1 MLRIVLPLSFI
12 VGTRFFGL
20 FIVLPVLSLY
30 SANLKGANDFLIGL
44 LIGLYALAQ
53 VLLQVPFGILSD
65 KIGRKK
71 TLLIGLLIFILGSLI
86 CSNTS
91 DIYIMMLGRTLQ
103 GAGAIGA
110 VATAMISDFI
120 VEEQR
125 AKAMAIMGMFIG
137 ISFALSMVIAPIMSS
152 KFGLSSLFDL
162 STILTILC
170 IILLFTIV
178 PKETKIK
185 HENTKSSIKIFFI
198 EKNFFIMNLTNFM
211 QKMLMSI
218 AFFTIPIV
226 LVDTLSYP
234 RDELYKIYAF
244 SMILGFFA
252 MGLAGSLGERK
263 GLAKQILLFGVLLF
277 VLYCILSFISIYAY
291 EFFLYKYA
299 YTLIKQDFAFILFI
313 LAVLV
318 FFIAFNL
325 HEPIMQSCASKFAKV
340 NEKGVA
346 LGVFNSFGYLGSF
359 LGGILIGLAFHYE
372 LSSQAFATLA
382 VLALI
387 WFVILSFLK
396 NPKDFKNIY
405 LDLNKKIDLSKL
417 KKLNG
422 ILDIYQNS
430 KNLVIKYDSKKTN
443 KDEILNKL

>member
-1 MLRIVLPLSFI
+1 
-12 VGTRFFGL
+12 
-20 FIVLPVLSLY
+20 
-30 SANLKGANDFLIGL
+30 
-44 LIGLYALAQ
+44 
-53 VLLQVPFGILSD
+53 
-65 KIGRKK
+65 
-71 TLLIGLLIFILGSLI
+71 
-86 CSNTS
+86 
-91 DIYIMMLGRTLQ
+91 
-103 GAGAIGA
+103 
-110 VATAMISDFI
+110 
-120 VEEQR
+120 
-125 AKAMAIMGMFIG
+125 
-137 ISFALSMVIAPIMSS
+137 
-152 KFGLSSLFDL
+152 
-162 STILTILC
+162 
-170 IILLFTIV
+170 
-178 PKETKIK
+178 
-185 HENTKSSIKIFFI
+185 
-198 EKNFFIMNLTNFM
+198 
-211 QKMLMSI
+211 
-218 AFFTIPIV
+218 
-226 LVDTLSYP
+226 
-234 RDELYKIYAF
+234 
-244 SMILGFFA
+244 MILGFFA

-405 LDLNKKIDLSKL
+405 LDLNKKILRRCL
-417 KKLNG
+417 KR
-422 ILDIYQNS
+422 
-430 KNLVIKYDSKKTN
+430 KT
-443 KDEILNKL
+443 